1 MLLLTAMAAAMIA
14 AMLAMLLL
22 LIATTA
28 IVATT
33 AATRVGGWSAGRLER
48 SHHEGCL
55 ERCLE
60 RSPQFVLRL
69 SACCVCACLSMCA
82 QAVSLLFVRMLR
94 ASLRVSAPL
103 RFCAHMCVSVRLRAS
118 TIAMATNH

>member
-60 RSPQFVLRL
+60 RSPQVVLRL
-69 SACCVCACLSMCA
+69 S
-82 QAVSLLFVRMLR
+82 LLCVRMLVYVRSGCQPAVR
-94 ASLRVSAPL
+94 AHAP
-103 RFCAHMCVSVRLRAS
+103 CVSVLRTLAAGPYDGPGYPGDGRC
-118 TIAMATNH
+118 IDFCDGN

>member
-60 RSPQFVLRL
+60 RSPQVVLRL
-69 SACCVCACLSMCA
+69 S
-82 QAVSLLFVRMLR
+82 LLCVRMLVYVRSGCQPAVR
-94 ASLRVSAPL
+94 AHAPCVSARICTSAFL
-103 RFCAHMCVSVRLRAS
+103 CAYVRLRAS
-118 TIAMATNH
+118 PCIDDCDGN